1 MHKLDD
7 VVDISSVAGLV
18 CKTVL
23 RRYELWPEVL
33 ATLATAPS
41 GRLDTETGG
50 RTQGSCQ
57 LSL

>member
-1 MHKLDD
+1 MHKFDD

-18 CKTVL
+18 CK

-33 ATLATAPS
+33 ATLDTAPS

-50 RTQGSCQ
+50 CTQGSCQ